1 MNLGDR
7 PLLIDVTR
15 LIGRARKKRMPTGV
29 DRVCLAYIA
38 FFHHRAQ
45 ALMQHGAIA
54 VALSPTASSALFAW
68 L

>member
-29 DRVCLAYIA
+29 DRFCLAYIA

-45 ALMQHGAIA
+45 ALM
-54 VALSPTASSALFAW
+54 
-68 L
+68 